1 MTQPAQQPEE
11 SSAPTAAVD
20 RRRRQPPSAGPV
32 HWFVNVVAPRL
43 VHIAVR
49 LLSKTL
55 RTEYVGADDL
65 FGRWQR
71 GEQVIVSF
79 WHNRLLL
86 MPTAYRGRQLCVLNS
101 GHRDGDLA
109 TRALVGWRIR
119 AVRGSATRGG
129 VSGFLQLVRAYRD
142 GDDLAVVPDGPRGP
156 RYEVK
161 PGIIHLARSTG
172 APIFPVTFAASRLHQ
187 LHSWDRLV
195 IPAPF
200 ARVVFVIGAPLHV
213 ARHASEEEAERARA
227 ELQARLNGIT
237 AEAEKRAGRRA
248 A

>member
-1 MTQPAQQPEE
+1 MQ
-11 SSAPTAAVD
+11 
-20 RRRRQPPSAGPV
+20 R
-32 HWFVNVVAPRL
+32 FVAVVAPRL

-65 FGRWQR
+65 FARWQR

-86 MPTAYRGRQLCVLNS
+86 MPTAYRGRRLCVLNS

-156 RYEVK
+156 RYEAK

-172 APIFPVTFAASRLHQ
+172 APIFPVTFGASRMRQ
-187 LHSWDRLV
+187 LGSWDRMV
-195 IPAPF
+195 IPLPF
-200 ARVVFVIGAPLHV
+200 ARVVFVVGAPFTV
-213 ARHASEEEAERARA
+213 ARDASEEESEQTRS
-227 ELQARLNGIT
+227 ELQARLNEIT
-237 AEAEKRAGRRA
+237 ADAEKRAGKPA